1 MPIVEGPDVSGNLP
15 GDDEKGRSVKAGD
28 TVRIHGTGTDL
39 DGLEGVVQ
47 DLVVV
52 LVENG
57 ALVPLARDVLRRH
70 DGDR

>member
-1 MPIVEGPDVSGNLP
+1 MPIVEGPDVSGNVP
-15 GDDEKGRSVKAGD
+15 GDEKGRSVKAGD
-28 TVRIHGTGTDL
+28 TVRIDGTNTDL

-57 ALVPLARDVLRRH
+57 SMVSLPRDVLRRH